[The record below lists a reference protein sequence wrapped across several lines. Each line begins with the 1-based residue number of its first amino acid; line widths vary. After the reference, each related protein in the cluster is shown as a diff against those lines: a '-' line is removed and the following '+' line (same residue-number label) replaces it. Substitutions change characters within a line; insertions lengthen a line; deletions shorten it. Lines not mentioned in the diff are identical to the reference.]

1 MSMPKR
7 ARKRR
12 VVIKDL
18 PVPAR
23 ELDRQEMQRV
33 KGGS

>member
-1 MSMPKR
+1 M
-7 ARKRR
+7 ARPPRKKR

-23 ELDRQEMQRV
+23 DLNKKEMIKVR
-33 KGGS
+33 GGS

>member
-1 MSMPKR
+1 MPKR
-7 ARKRR
+7 SRKRR

-18 PVPAR
+18 PIPAR
-23 ELDRQEMQRV
+23 ELNKQEMQRV